1 LRNADFGLNQK
12 TKESNFDW
20 IKIEMPKRGRD
31 MDQEEMKQR
40 TKLFALGIIQLV
52 ESLPKERTT
61 EGLGRQLL
69 RSGTSVGSNYR
80 SACRAKSIADFISK
94 MGIVEE
100 EADESLYWMELLIE
114 AGIEVSMKME
124 ALMKEAGEL
133 LAITVASIKT
143 AKKSKNLSRS

>member
-1 LRNADFGLNQK
+1 MNQ
-12 TKESNFDW
+12 
-20 IKIEMPKRGRD
+20 G
-31 MDQEEMKQR
+31 EMKQR

-52 ESLPKERTT
+52 ESLPKERTA
-61 EGLGRQLL
+61 EVLGRQLL

-114 AGIEVSMKME
+114 AGINVNLKME

-133 LAITVASIKT
+133 LSITVASIKT
-143 AKKSKNLSRS
+143 ARKSQSLSRKPT

>member
-1 LRNADFGLNQK
+1 LDS
-12 TKESNFDW
+12 KENSE
-20 IKIEMPKRGRD
+20 KEGTG
-31 MDQEEMKQR
+31 MDQDEMKQR

-52 ESLPKERTT
+52 ESLPEERTA
-61 EGLGRQLL
+61 GVLGGQLL

-100 EADESLYWMELLIE
+100 EADESLYWMELIIE
-114 AGIEVSMKME
+114 AGVEVNIKMD

-143 AKKSKNLSRS
+143 AKNKKISR

>member
-1 LRNADFGLNQK
+1 
-12 TKESNFDW
+12 
-20 IKIEMPKRGRD
+20 
-31 MDQEEMKQR
+31 MDQDEMKQR

-52 ESLPKERTT
+52 ESLPKERTV
-61 EGLGRQLL
+61 GVLGGQLL

-100 EADESLYWMELLIE
+100 EADESLYWMELIIE
-114 AGIEVSMKME
+114 AGVEVNIKMD

-143 AKKSKNLSRS
+143 AKNKKISR

>member
-1 LRNADFGLNQK
+1 MN
-12 TKESNFDW
+12 
-20 IKIEMPKRGRD
+20 
-31 MDQEEMKQR
+31 QEEMKQR

-61 EGLGRQLL
+61 EVLGRQLL

-114 AGIEVSMKME
+114 VGIKGNIKME

-143 AKKSKNLSRS
+143 ARKSKNLSSKRK

>member
-1 LRNADFGLNQK
+1 
-12 TKESNFDW
+12 
-20 IKIEMPKRGRD
+20 MPKRRKD
-31 MDQEEMKQR
+31 MNREEMKER

-52 ESLPKERTT
+52 ESLPKERTA
-61 EGLGRQLL
+61 EVLGRQLL

-114 AGIEVSMKME
+114 AGIEVNMKME
-124 ALMKEAGEL
+124 TLMKEAGEL
-133 LAITVASIKT
+133 LSISVASIKT
-143 AKKSKNLSRS
+143 ARKSQDMRRRRT

>member
-1 LRNADFGLNQK
+1 MN
-12 TKESNFDW
+12 
-20 IKIEMPKRGRD
+20 
-31 MDQEEMKQR
+31 QEEMKRR

-52 ESLPKERTT
+52 ELLPKERIA
-61 EGLGRQLL
+61 GVLGGQLL

-100 EADESLYWMELLIE
+100 EADKSLYWMELLIE
-114 AGIEVSMKME
+114 AGIEVSVNMD

-133 LAITVASIKT
+133 LSITVASIKT
-143 AKKSKNLSRS
+143 ARKRKVLNSKRS

>member
-1 LRNADFGLNQK
+1 MN
-12 TKESNFDW
+12 
-20 IKIEMPKRGRD
+20 
-31 MDQEEMKQR
+31 QEEMKQR
-40 TKLFALGIIQLV
+40 TKLFALGVIQLV
-52 ESLPKERTT
+52 ESLPKERTA
-61 EGLGRQLL
+61 EVLGRQLL

-100 EADESLYWMELLIE
+100 EVDESLYWMELLIE
-114 AGIEVSMKME
+114 TGIKVDIKME

-143 AKKSKNLSRS
+143 ARKSKNLRGRRT

>member
-1 LRNADFGLNQK
+1 
-12 TKESNFDW
+12 
-20 IKIEMPKRGRD
+20 MPKRGKD
-31 MDQEEMKQR
+31 MNQEEMKQR

-52 ESLPKERTT
+52 ESLPKERTA
-61 EGLGRQLL
+61 EVLGRQLL

-114 AGIEVSMKME
+114 AGIEVNMKVE

-133 LAITVASIKT
+133 LSITVASIKT
-143 AKKSKNLSRS
+143 ARKSQNLSRRRT

>member
-1 LRNADFGLNQK
+1 
-12 TKESNFDW
+12 
-20 IKIEMPKRGRD
+20 
-31 MDQEEMKQR
+31 MDQDEMKQR

-52 ESLPKERTT
+52 ESLPKERTA
-61 EGLGRQLL
+61 GVLGGQLL

-100 EADESLYWMELLIE
+100 EADESSYWMELLIE
-114 AGIEVSMKME
+114 AGIEVNIKMK
-124 ALMKEAGEL
+124 ALMKEAEEL

-143 AKKSKNLSRS
+143 ARKRKNLSRRGTNIGRILAVNSQSEIRNPK

>member
-1 LRNADFGLNQK
+1 LDS
-12 TKESNFDW
+12 KENSE
-20 IKIEMPKRGRD
+20 KEGTG
-31 MDQEEMKQR
+31 MDQDEMKQR

-52 ESLPKERTT
+52 ESLPKERTA
-61 EGLGRQLL
+61 GVLGGQLL

-100 EADESLYWMELLIE
+100 EADESLYWMELIIE
-114 AGIEVSMKME
+114 AGVEVNIKMD

-143 AKKSKNLSRS
+143 AKNKKISR

>member
-1 LRNADFGLNQK
+1 
-12 TKESNFDW
+12 
-20 IKIEMPKRGRD
+20 MPKRGKD
-31 MDQEEMKQR
+31 MNQEEMKQR

-52 ESLPKERTT
+52 ESLPKERTA
-61 EGLGRQLL
+61 EVLGRQLL

-114 AGIEVSMKME
+114 AGIEVNIKME

-133 LAITVASIKT
+133 LSITVTSIKT
-143 AKKSKNLSRS
+143 ARKSQNLSRRRT